1 MYSIKNMFIL
11 NSCPEIVRGTE
22 IEELYRLSKLAKMSL
37 EQRIKIE
44 EEVMTQNDIR
54 NSIAEQ
60 LEDAKKEAVAL
71 GREEGLIQG
80 KAEGRAGGRAEG
92 WAEGRAEGW
101 SQAIREMA
109 VKMSVAGVDVGVISQ
124 TTGLTE
130 VEIKSLL

>member
-1 MYSIKNMFIL
+1 
-11 NSCPEIVRGTE
+11 
-22 IEELYRLSKLAKMSL
+22 MSL

-80 KAEGRAGGRAEG
+80 KAEGRAEGRAEGWAEGRAEGRAEG

-109 VKMSVAGVDVGVISQ
+109 VKMSAAGVDVGVISQ
-124 TTGLTE
+124 TTGLNE